1 MSEGPSG
8 MDPVEEL
15 VDEFLDRYRQGQRPT
30 LSEYTTK
37 HPELASRILA
47 LFPAMLVLEELGSGD
62 GHPVEQC
69 NGPSPEADS
78 TPMRLG
84 DYLVLRPIGSG
95 GMGVVYEAIQQS
107 LGRHVALK
115 VFPSHLGQDTN
126 RLERFHREARAAA
139 RLHHNH
145 IVPVFGVGDHEGL
158 HYYTMQYIRGHGLDA
173 VLRKVERLRRDPLD
187 AASRSVTHRR
197 GRTSRLAR
205 GTCAGGSFAES
216 ARAPSEPPPIVDT
229 VSPPMLDTSGDRS
242 DLSNQPEAQYVL
254 SVARIGVDVAE
265 ALDYAHQQGVL
276 HRDIKPSNL
285 LVDAQGHVW
294 VTDFGLAKARD
305 SDELTGTGD
314 IVGTLRYMAPERF
327 NGWSDP
333 RSDLY
338 ALGATLYELLT
349 LRPAFGESDRA
360 RLIQR
365 IMHDSPRAPREIDR
379 RIPVDLETIV
389 LKAMAKE
396 PRERYA
402 TAGNLADDL
411 RRFIDGEPILARP
424 SGSIERLWRWSRR
437 NRMLTAAMAAVAV
450 SLVAAAGF
458 AGIYAVGQARANTRI
473 LGLADEL
480 GRKSDRLAA
489 SLNESNRR
497 LAIRSFE
504 RGQAA
509 FEKDQVG
516 PALLWMIQS
525 WRSADEAGDRA
536 WQDVARANLAAYRMY
551 YPRLKAVCSHPGP
564 VVVAAF
570 SPDGRTFIAGTDHG
584 TALLWDA
591 ATARTI
597 GAPLEHRGPIVAVA
611 FQPDGRRVATA
622 SEDNIARLWDAD
634 SGRPVGPP
642 LAHRAPVTVLAFGPD
657 GKVLL
662 TGSKDNTARLW
673 ETASGLPIGESLR
686 HGGPINAV
694 AFRPGGNT
702 FVTASADGTTRL
714 WDAGSGRPIGR
725 VLVHGG
731 SVTCVAFSP
740 DGKILVTGGNDS
752 RAAPLGRRGWTAD
765 RPPARDH
772 APAHRGG
779 IQPRWRDRFH
789 WVLRRRGAALECGHR
804 TADWTAHAARERL
817 AVGGVQPR
825 RADRPDRQQGQGRPA
840 LGRDHRAAHG
850 PVPGASRPGPRRGLL
865 AGR

>member
-15 VDEFLDRYRQGQRPT
+15 VNQFLDRYRQGQRPT
-30 LSEYTTK
+30 LSEYTAK
-37 HPELASRILA
+37 HPQLASRILA

-62 GHPVEQC
+62 GNPSERR
-69 NGPSPEADS
+69 NGQSPGADS

-95 GMGVVYEAIQQS
+95 GMGVVYEAIQES

-145 IVPVFGVGDHEGL
+145 IVPVFGVGEHGGL

-173 VLRKVERLRRDPLD
+173 VLRDVERRRHHRLDTAVSFVTRDDAEIARVSCDP
-187 AASRSVTHRR
+187 RSIDRR
-197 GRTSRLAR
+197 GPIALPVVPPETS
-205 GTCAGGSFAES
+205 
-216 ARAPSEPPPIVDT
+216 D
-229 VSPPMLDTSGDRS
+229 DRS
-242 DLSNQPEAQYVL
+242 DLSNLTAPEYIL
-254 SVARIGVDVAE
+254 SVARIGIDVAE

-285 LVDAQGHVW
+285 LVNAHSHVW
-294 VTDFGLAKARD
+294 ITDFGLAKARD

-314 IVGTLRYMAPERF
+314 VVGTLRYMAPERF

-360 RLIQR
+360 RLIRR

-379 RIPVDLETIV
+379 RIPVDLDTIV

-396 PRERYA
+396 PGERYA
-402 TAGNLADDL
+402 TAGQFADDL

-437 NRMLTAAMAAVAV
+437 NRMLTAAIAAVAV

-458 AGIYAVGQARANTRI
+458 AGVYAVGQARANARI

-509 FEKDQVG
+509 FEKEQVG

-525 WRSADEAGDRA
+525 WRSALEAGDRA

-570 SPDGRTFIAGTDHG
+570 SPDGQTFVAGTDHG

-611 FQPDGRRVATA
+611 FQPDGRRVATG
-622 SEDNIARLWDAD
+622 SEDNTARLWDSG

-642 LAHRAPVTVLAFGPD
+642 LAHRAPVTALAFSPD
-657 GKVLL
+657 GKTLL
-662 TGSKDNTARLW
+662 TGSKDNTAPALEHRLRAPAGRALAPW
-673 ETASGLPIGESLR
+673 RTDSLR
-686 HGGPINAV
+686 RVSTPRQQ
-694 AFRPGGNT
+694 FRHRVCGRNGQ
-702 FVTASADGTTRL
+702 ALGLRL
-714 WDAGSGRPIGR
+714 RP
-725 VLVHGG
+725 
-731 SVTCVAFSP
+731 
-740 DGKILVTGGNDS
+740 
-752 RAAPLGRRGWTAD
+752 AD
-765 RPPARDH
+765 RQDPGARRSGH
-772 APAHRGG
+772 MRG
-779 IQPRWRDRFH
+779 IQPRWKDPRH
-789 WVLRRRGAALECGHR
+789 RGK
-804 TADWTAHAARERL
+804 
-817 AVGGVQPR
+817 
-825 RADRPDRQQGQGRPA
+825 
-840 LGRDHRAAHG
+840 
-850 PVPGASRPGPRRGLL
+850 
-865 AGR
+865 